1 MSDRAFPSGGTRVA
15 FSFPADPGSIA
26 EARHLI
32 VSEAS
37 TLPFSS
43 DDLDDIALAIS
54 EAFTNLVQYAPG
66 YRIRGYCEINPRQ
79 LEVRF
84 EIDRNLSQFLEHRQ
98 FPTGLS
104 HGGRGIPLLNLLIPE
119 IEITEREDGTAELR
133 LVKPVT
139 HEKENG

>member
-1 MSDRAFPSGGTRVA
+1 MADRATPSPGTRIA
-15 FSFPADPGSIA
+15 FSFPAEPGSIS

-32 VSEAS
+32 LSEAR
-37 TLPFSS
+37 TLPFSQ
-43 DDLDDIALAIS
+43 DALDDIALAIS

-66 YRIRGYCEINPRQ
+66 YRIRGFCEVHPRQ

-84 EIDRNLSQFLEHRQ
+84 EIDRSLSRFLDHRQ

-104 HGGRGIPLLNLLIPE
+104 HSGRGIPLLNLLIPQ
-119 IEITEREDGTAELR
+119 IEILEREDGTTELR

-139 HEKENG
+139 PEKESA